1 MFPISD
7 TQLGIYICDFS
18 GHGVAAALNTFR
30 LHALIS
36 QLNKEELNPA
46 KFLKTL
52 NTQLNDLLPRGQFA
66 TLFMGVWDKAK
77 KTLTYSGA
85 GAPNPLVLV
94 NGKESVL
101 HTEGMPLGISKK
113 PTYKNYKL
121 KLRSEDGLLLYSDA
135 LTETSN
141 PEGKR
146 LGLQGLKKMVLPY
159 LKKTSANLSVKEL
172 MNAFF
177 KFAPNP
183 PDDDITA
190 ALIKVKK

>member
-36 QLNKEELNPA
+36 QHNKENLNPA
-46 KFLKTL
+46 RFLKIL

-66 TLFMGVWDKAK
+66 TLFMGVWDKVK
-77 KTLTYSGA
+77 MTLTYSGA
-85 GAPNPLVLV
+85 GAPNPLLIAK
-94 NGKESVL
+94 GKESLL
-101 HTEGMPLGISKK
+101 HTEGIPLGISKR
-113 PTYKNYKL
+113 PVYKNYKV
-121 KLRSEDGLLLYSDA
+121 KMRPEDSLLLYSDA
-135 LTETSN
+135 LTETPN

-146 LGLQGLKKMVLPY
+146 LGFDGFKKMVLPY
-159 LKKTSANLSVKEL
+159 LKKTDASTSIKEL

-183 PDDDITA
+183 PDDDITLV
-190 ALIKVKK
+190 LIKVKK